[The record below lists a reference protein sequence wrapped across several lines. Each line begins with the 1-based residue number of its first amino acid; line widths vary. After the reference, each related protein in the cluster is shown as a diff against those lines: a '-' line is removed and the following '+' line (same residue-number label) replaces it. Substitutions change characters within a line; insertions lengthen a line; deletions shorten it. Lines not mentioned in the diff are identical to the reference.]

1 MRFLI
6 TYVLLLWGMNTLIFS
21 QEQNSFSDTILNV
34 LSSLDSIAATDSKE
48 VEERDFVTVIF
59 PVSQNRDGSEI
70 NEITKTYFSSSSR
83 ETNLIEVLG
92 FLTNAYSEHDF
103 HESGN
108 WTKESVQNTVYIPY
122 KGILPDYS
130 LTDFCFTISWKLT
143 SAFGY
148 RPQQHR
154 NHNGIDVAAHMGDTV
169 KCALPGVVTKIGYE
183 KAGYGH
189 YIVVAH
195 SGDLETI
202 YAHLNSTITVP
213 GQKVKA
219 GEVIGLAGATG
230 NSTGPHL
237 HFETRYRGFPVN
249 PYSWFNLSG
258 VW

>member
-1 MRFLI
+1 MAPTATSQERN
-6 TYVLLLWGMNTLIFS
+6 YDSELIFGV
-21 QEQNSFSDTILNV
+21 FSAM
-34 LSSLDSIAATDSKE
+34 DSIAEAGKGIKRDIPIQNSDTTWDYITVVFDLSSQKN
-48 VEERDFVTVIF
+48 EEEEIKNIVKTFYNAPQTQ
-59 PVSQNRDGSEI
+59 VSPED
-70 NEITKTYFSSSSR
+70 
-83 ETNLIEVLG
+83 VLG

-108 WTKESVQNTVYIPY
+108 WTKESVQNTAYIPY

-130 LTDFCFTISWKLT
+130 LTDFCFPISGKLT

-202 YAHLNSTITVP
+202 YAHLKSTIAVP